1 MKYIITLLELLILYA
16 FYYVWDSGGLV
27 SGLGWQ
33 DGYANTVII
42 GGLILLGYL
51 EVKRRDY

>member
-1 MKYIITLLELLILYA
+1 MKYIITLLELFILYA